1 MKRGSNLLI
10 STTGKSTVVLVLS
23 LTAVFLLAMDLLIF
37 FGLAYQQSSQLNNS
51 NTVATGSV
59 ATLDDPYMGSF
70 NADVVIVEFT
80 DFKCPYCLQAF
91 PVILEVISTYGDKIK
106 FIFRDFPDVGK
117 YPEAQKAAEAANCAF
132 DQGKYMEMH
141 NKLFINQ
148 DNLSV
153 PALKRYALEL
163 GLDTEKF
170 DTCLDSNKYRDEA
183 LQDLNDGLAAGVA
196 GTPTFFINDYKVEG
210 VIPLDNFK
218 RIIDQLLVYYQG

>member
-1 MKRGSNLLI
+1 MKKWSNLLI
-10 STTGKSTVVLVLS
+10 STAGKSTVVLVLS
-23 LTAVFLLAMDLLIF
+23 LTTIFLLVMDLLIF
-37 FGLAYQQSSQLNNS
+37 FGLAYQRPSQLNNS
-51 NTVATGSV
+51 NMATTSV
-59 ATLDDPYMGSF
+59 VTLDDPYVGNF

-80 DFKCPYCLQAF
+80 DFKCPYCFQAF
-91 PVILEVISTYGDKIK
+91 PVILEVINTYGDKIK

-163 GLDTEKF
+163 GLEMEKF
-170 DTCLDSNKYRDEA
+170 DACLDSNKYRDET
-183 LQDLNDGLAAGVA
+183 LQDLNDGLTAGVA

-218 RIIDQLLVYYQG
+218 RIIDQLLAYYQG